1 MITAL
6 DPRTCSENDLMVKT
20 VEFARYCGW
29 MAVHFGGNLHGRA
42 WYDATGF
49 PDLLLIHAERNLTWF
64 RELKSEKGKL
74 SARQQQWIDHLIEA
88 GANVDVWR
96 PADWPDIVAALSF
109 GQGTV

>member
-1 MITAL
+1 MITSL

-20 VEFARYCGW
+20 VELARHCGW

-49 PDLLLIHAERNLTWF
+49 PDLLLIHPTGLVWF
-64 RELKSEKGKL
+64 RELKSTKGKL
-74 SARQQQWIDHLIEA
+74 SARQQQWIDHLVEA

-96 PADWPDIVAALSF
+96 PEHWPDIVQSLSF
-109 GQGTV
+109 GKAVA